1 MKKQYVISLGLL
13 TIILFL
19 AITFNY
25 VYYPE
30 NNIIDRFINS
40 VKCMFTRN
48 KVDTDKSVILT
59 KSLQTYS
66 NTLPNKINPS
76 NETIGL
82 WPTDKSTI
90 YVRGNM
96 PANIEIHCKTVIGNV
111 INDFNN
117 KSSCFQLKLVDLET
131 IIIKQTVKNMGDNI
145 TYRYLVQFF
154 VYDVKS
160 FISRKLNIQWE
171 EDSITFT
178 PRIQFIHPEGAGEQ
192 IYNEL
197 NRIFV
202 HGVDTPFVEQEANTL
217 SADTHGKMFSIY
229 DSLDG
234 PAIYK
239 QRYQKISPCDTNDT
253 RVESALCR
261 NAQTPGEW
269 SKVTKQI
276 GYSQEPCKEESLYGQ
291 KWDRYGVYEQTSSGP
306 KCNVTNYGY
315 TKVNPDLYDNP
326 TIYTMPFPGEKT
338 ISQSNVLP
346 YAQDIYS
353 FIKQ

>member
-1 MKKQYVISLGLL
+1 MKKQYVISIGLL
-13 TIILFL
+13 ITILFIS
-19 AITFNY
+19 ITYNY
-25 VYYPE
+25 AYP
-30 NNIIDRFINS
+30 NNHTIIDRFINS
-40 VKCMFTRN
+40 IKCIFTRN

-59 KSLQTYS
+59 KSLQLY
-66 NTLPNKINPS
+66 NDTLPNKINPL

-82 WPTDKSTI
+82 WPSDNATI

-96 PANIEIHCKTVIGNV
+96 PADLEIHCKSIIGKV

-117 KSSCFQLKLVDLET
+117 KSACFQLKLVDLET
-131 IIIKQTVKNMGDNI
+131 IIVKKTVKNMGDNLI
-145 TYRYLVQFF
+145 TRYFVQFF

-171 EDSITFT
+171 EDPSINI
-178 PRIQFIHPEGAGEQ
+178 PHIQFIHPEGAGEQ

-217 SADTHGKMFSIY
+217 SADTKGKLFTMY
-229 DSLDG
+229 DALDG

-253 RVESALCR
+253 RVETALCR
-261 NAQTPGEW
+261 NAQTTSDW
-269 SKVTKQI
+269 NKVTKQT
-276 GYSQEPCKEESLYGQ
+276 GYSQEPCKEEAIYGQ
-291 KWDRYGVYEQTSSGP
+291 KWDRYGVYEQKPSGP
-306 KCNVTNYGY
+306 QCNVSNYGY
-315 TKVNPDLYDNP
+315 TKVSPDLYDNP

-338 ISQSNVLP
+338 ISQTNVLP

-353 FIKQ
+353 YVK